1 MPTKKKP
8 KKSKTPAKTATKNK
22 KKKKAAAKTGAAKTK
37 KPSAKKS
44 TSVKKSTSAKR
55 TQTTKRGRNSFA
67 YGVRSMGPLR
77 LASIVAADPA
87 SAWGAMQPLMR
98 ERGLK
103 GQALAAFTMSD
114 AKTIKSYAASVVVD
128 EGQTIEA
135 PLVETRIDQSSY
147 AYTSFV
153 GPYDK
158 LGETWGWFVGHVKN
172 IGHTIDMSRPCL
184 EIYKSDG
191 KRAADKLPK
200 TELCIPV

>member
-8 KKSKTPAKTATKNK
+8 VKRKTPAKKKKTATRKKVTTK
-22 KKKKAAAKTGAAKTK
+22 KKQR
-37 KPSAKKS
+37 
-44 TSVKKSTSAKR
+44 AKR
-55 TQTTKRGRNSFA
+55 RRNSFA

-87 SAWGAMQPLMR
+87 SAWGAMQPLMK

-114 AKTIKSYAASVVVD
+114 EKTIKSYAASVVVD
-128 EGQTIEA
+128 EGQAIEP
-135 PLVETRIDQSSY
+135 PLVETRIDQGSY

-158 LGETWGWFVGHVKN
+158 LGDTWGWFVGHVRN
-172 IGHTIDMSRPCL
+172 IGHVIDMRRPCL

-191 KRAADKLPK
+191 KNAADRQPK
-200 TELCIPV
+200 TELCVPV